1 MIERWKDIPGYDGK
15 YQASTEGNIRRTLKS
30 GQFRSMTPY
39 HKKMKGSQRLVVKL
53 TKDGKAKEEIVLSLI
68 ARTFLGPVP
77 DGAVPYHKNGM
88 QSENR
93 INNIAYIPRQ
103 ELGKL
108 TGYSSR
114 NKIVVK
120 LDSCGQDVEYYRSA
134 REAAKKN
141 FLSRQAITDRCN
153 GKTKRGPAPDG
164 YEYAWDNSEAS
175 RRKAIRRLE
184 LAGGYTPMPTAPA
197 VEFEF

>member
-68 ARTFLGPVP
+68 A
-77 DGAVPYHKNGM
+77 
-88 QSENR
+88 
-93 INNIAYIPRQ
+93 
-103 ELGKL
+103 
-108 TGYSSR
+108 
-114 NKIVVK
+114 
-120 LDSCGQDVEYYRSA
+120 
-134 REAAKKN
+134 
-141 FLSRQAITDRCN
+141 
-153 GKTKRGPAPDG
+153 
-164 YEYAWDNSEAS
+164 S

>member
-88 QSENR
+88 QSENH

-108 TGYSSR
+108 TGSGWIRICLGQQRSKPTQSNKTPGAGWRIYTNAESS
-114 NKIVVK
+114 
-120 LDSCGQDVEYYRSA
+120 C
-134 REAAKKN
+134 
-141 FLSRQAITDRCN
+141 SRI
-153 GKTKRGPAPDG
+153 
-164 YEYAWDNSEAS
+164 
-175 RRKAIRRLE
+175 
-184 LAGGYTPMPTAPA
+184 
-197 VEFEF
+197 

>member
-30 GQFRSMTPY
+30 D
-39 HKKMKGSQRLVVKL
+39 H
-53 TKDGKAKEEIVLSLI
+53 
-68 ARTFLGPVP
+68 
-77 DGAVPYHKNGM
+77 
-88 QSENR
+88 

>member
-39 HKKMKGSQRLVVKL
+39 RKKMKGSQRLVVKL

-88 QSENR
+88 QSENH

-120 LDSCGQDVEYYRSA
+120 LDSC
-134 REAAKKN
+134 
-141 FLSRQAITDRCN
+141 
-153 GKTKRGPAPDG
+153 GPAPDG

>member
-15 YQASTEGNIRRTLKS
+15 YQASTEGNIRRTL
-30 GQFRSMTPY
+30 
-39 HKKMKGSQRLVVKL
+39 
-53 TKDGKAKEEIVLSLI
+53 
-68 ARTFLGPVP
+68 
-77 DGAVPYHKNGM
+77 
-88 QSENR
+88 
-93 INNIAYIPRQ
+93 
-103 ELGKL
+103 
-108 TGYSSR
+108 
-114 NKIVVK
+114 K

>member
-1 MIERWKDIPGYDGK
+1 MW
-15 YQASTEGNIRRTLKS
+15 NITDLREK
-30 GQFRSMTPY
+30 
-39 HKKMKGSQRLVVKL
+39 QRK
-53 TKDGKAKEEIVLSLI
+53 
-68 ARTFLGPVP
+68 
-77 DGAVPYHKNGM
+77 
-88 QSENR
+88 R
-93 INNIAYIPRQ
+93 I
-103 ELGKL
+103 
-108 TGYSSR
+108 
-114 NKIVVK
+114 
-120 LDSCGQDVEYYRSA
+120 
-134 REAAKKN
+134 

>member
-88 QSENR
+88 QSENH
-93 INNIAYIPRQ
+93 INNIAYISFNYV
-103 ELGKL
+103 EGENSSNDVLSK
-108 TGYSSR
+108 YSLSSCIYCPESGPTLISLSDGHYFSYNEPGNYIEDYK
-114 NKIVVK
+114 NKDTVDISGDMTKEEQLV
-120 LDSCGQDVEYYRSA
+120 YY
-134 REAAKKN
+134 
-141 FLSRQAITDRCN
+141 
-153 GKTKRGPAPDG
+153 
-164 YEYAWDNSEAS
+164 
-175 RRKAIRRLE
+175 
-184 LAGGYTPMPTAPA
+184 
-197 VEFEF
+197 FEHCK

>member
-1 MIERWKDIPGYDGK
+1 M
-15 YQASTEGNIRRTLKS
+15 
-30 GQFRSMTPY
+30 
-39 HKKMKGSQRLVVKL
+39 
-53 TKDGKAKEEIVLSLI
+53 KDGKIFQDMTANTRRAQREHPENFEIRTVSQHDSLSQKNERESAPGCEAHKRRKSERGDSSLLI

-88 QSENR
+88 QSENH

-141 FLSRQAITDRCN
+141 F
-153 GKTKRGPAPDG
+153 
-164 YEYAWDNSEAS
+164 
-175 RRKAIRRLE
+175 
-184 LAGGYTPMPTAPA
+184 
-197 VEFEF
+197 

>member
-30 GQFRSMTPY
+30 
-39 HKKMKGSQRLVVKL
+39 
-53 TKDGKAKEEIVLSLI
+53 E
-68 ARTFLGPVP
+68 
-77 DGAVPYHKNGM
+77 
-88 QSENR
+88 
-93 INNIAYIPRQ
+93 
-103 ELGKL
+103 
-108 TGYSSR
+108 
-114 NKIVVK
+114 
-120 LDSCGQDVEYYRSA
+120 
-134 REAAKKN
+134 KN

>member
-88 QSENR
+88 QSENH

-153 GKTKRGPAPDG
+153 GKTKTRTGSGWIRICLGQQRSKPTQSNKTPGAGWRIYTNAD
-164 YEYAWDNSEAS
+164 SSCS
-175 RRKAIRRLE
+175 RI
-184 LAGGYTPMPTAPA
+184 
-197 VEFEF
+197 

>member
-1 MIERWKDIPGYDGK
+1 
-15 YQASTEGNIRRTLKS
+15 
-30 GQFRSMTPY
+30 
-39 HKKMKGSQRLVVKL
+39 MKGSQRLVVKL

-68 ARTFLGPVP
+68 ARTFLGPIP

-88 QSENR
+88 QSENH

>member
-1 MIERWKDIPGYDGK
+1 MNEKWEDIPGYDGK
-15 YQASTEGNIRRTLKS
+15 YQASTEGNIRRVLKS
-30 GQFRSMTPY
+30 GQVRNMTPY

-68 ARTFLGPVP
+68 AKTFLGPAP
-77 DGAVPYHKNGM
+77 DGAVPYHKNGLR
-88 QSENR
+88 SENH
-93 INNIAYIPRQ
+93 INNIAYISRQ

-120 LDSCGQDVEYYRSA
+120 LNSCGQDVEYYRSA

-141 FLSRQAITDRCN
+141 FMSYQTVMDRCN
-153 GKTKRGPAPDG
+153 GKVKRGPAADG
-164 YEYAWDNSEAS
+164 YEYAWDNSAAS

-184 LAGGYTPMPTAPA
+184 LARGYTSMPTAPA
-197 VEFEF
+197 AEFDF